1 VSEPA
6 FKTCGSC
13 WQSWA
18 TWESFVHD
26 PGVRLLGLQAVPGLP
41 AANLLVFEHR
51 CGSSVSV
58 LAQKLRHLLSAEDQA
73 AERPL
78 LFGTETCSGHC
89 VIIENLASCDRP
101 CANARDRRLAIL
113 IADAKRGI
121 GGAAPTDPTVG
132 SGRGGG
138 A

>member
-1 VSEPA
+1 MSDPA

-13 WQSWA
+13 RHEWA

-26 PGVRLLGLQAVPGLP
+26 PGVRLLGMQAVPGLP

-73 AERPL
+73 AERPP

-89 VIIENLASCDRP
+89 LVLEDLASCDRP
-101 CANARDRRLAIL
+101 CANARDRRLAVL
-113 IADAKRGI
+113 IADAKRN
-121 GGAAPTDPTVG
+121 ARRD
-132 SGRGGG
+132 
-138 A
+138 